1 MSIRVRWFS
10 TLIKRTRSGQAQTV
24 VEWTAGTTPKT
35 VFLDEGFND
44 ADAEHVIAAINGER
58 VDINT
63 ALNDGDDL
71 EFLVGISGG

>member
-10 TLIKRTRSGQAQTV
+10 TLVKRTRSGLPQTV
-24 VEWTAGTTPKT
+24 VEWKDGATPKS
-35 VFLDEGFND
+35 VFMDEGFND
-44 ADAEHVIAAINGER
+44 ADADHVIAAINGER

-63 ALNDGDDL
+63 ALKDGDEL